1 MHNKSSEVWIKTR
14 SIPASLPFRVQVTK
28 PTTLKWSIVQ
38 VLNKSNEWNLIT
50 VKGKV
55 VTDKN
60 PVIMGEVAFADPSGS
75 IAFDIW
81 EVMIDTI
88 KEGNSHYL
96 SNVQVHIWSGKKK
109 KLSLHFT

>member
-1 MHNKSSEVWIKTR
+1 M
-14 SIPASLPFRVQVTK
+14 
-28 PTTLKWSIVQ
+28 
-38 VLNKSNEWNLIT
+38 IT

-55 VTDKN
+55 VTDKD

-96 SNVQVHIWSGKKK
+96 SNAQVRIRSWKKRNYH
-109 KLSLHFT
+109 LISHDCFLDHR